1 MKIRATCLILAVT
14 AWGCFYPPQQKP
26 LPAKATTVA
35 IATPYDLTWDAVKA
49 VAVANNFNVIAE
61 NPNSGILETQA
72 TGGFTL
78 AAADCGTLRGIVGKY
93 KAEPDADASAVY
105 NFIVKPHG
113 DEASVVNLQATF
125 TAPLHIPMHQ
135 MSDVQCVSRGTEEA
149 RLLQQISDQA
159 ASERRPFFVHEG
171 NAPTLMPEDTGGTGE
186 IPRGGIVK

>member
-125 TAPLHIPMHQ
+125 TAPLHIPM
-135 MSDVQCVSRGTEEA
+135 